1 MKRLLLPF
9 LFLVPLASY
18 AQTSN
23 STEPPSLLDKGI
35 LNVGLNIGSGGQAN
49 DSQTSLHFSPRLQY
63 FVANRWAFALDGRYE
78 QKKSSR
84 DRFIGAGLS
93 TRVYFLNAR
102 RLAIFG
108 QAGAVVGQSR
118 DYYTND
124 WGWCGVGR
132 PNDYQPERNHSNSVD
147 LQAAA
152 STGVRY
158 SLCKR
163 LSLEASVERVL
174 FDSRSGDSRGCS
186 YTITGAWRAGV
197 GVNYRL
203 R

>member
-1 MKRLLLPF
+1 MKKLLLPLF
-9 LFLVPLASY
+9 FLVSLNSH
-18 AQTSN
+18 AQSPAV
-23 STEPPSLLDKGI
+23 EAPALLDKGTI
-35 LNVGLNIGSGGQAN
+35 NVGLNVGSGEQAN

-63 FVANRWAFALDGRYE
+63 FVANGWAFALDGRYE
-78 QKKSSR
+78 QKKASR
-84 DRFIGAGLS
+84 DRFLGAGLS
-93 TRVYFLNAR
+93 TRIYFLNAR
-102 RLAIFG
+102 RLAVFG
-108 QAGAVVGQSR
+108 QAGAIVGQTR
-118 DYYTND
+118 NYDRFWY
-124 WGWCGVGR
+124 CAVGQVG
-132 PNDYQPERNHSNSVD
+132 PPPEKHYFQVVD
-147 LQAAA
+147 LQASA
-152 STGVRY
+152 SAGVQY

>member
-1 MKRLLLPF
+1 MKKLLFPF
-9 LFLVPLASY
+9 LFLVSLANH
-18 AQTSN
+18 AQSPAAAET
-23 STEPPSLLDKGI
+23 PSLLDKGV
-35 LNVGLNIGSGGQAN
+35 LNVGLNFGSGEQAN
-49 DSQTSLHFSPRLQY
+49 DSQASLHFSPRLQY
-63 FVANRWAFALDGRYE
+63 FVANRWALALDGRYE

-84 DRFIGAGLS
+84 DRFLGAGLS

-108 QAGAVVGQSR
+108 QAGAVVGQTRSY
-118 DYYTND
+118 DNFWY
-124 WGWCGVGR
+124 CGVGETNSE
-132 PNDYQPERNHSNSVD
+132 PKRNYAQVVD

-152 STGVRY
+152 STGIQY

-163 LSLEASVERVL
+163 LSLEASIERVL
-174 FDSRSGDSRGCS
+174 FDSRAGDLRGCS
-186 YTITGAWRAGV
+186 YTIAGAWRAGV

>member
-1 MKRLLLPF
+1 MKKLLLPL

-18 AQTSN
+18 AQTFN
-23 STEPPSLLDKGI
+23 PTEPPALLNKGI
-35 LNVGLNIGSGGQAN
+35 LNVGLNVGSGEQAN

-63 FVANRWAFALDGRYE
+63 FVANRWAVALDGRYE
-78 QKKSSR
+78 QKRASKN
-84 DRFIGAGLS
+84 RFLGAGLS

-102 RLAIFG
+102 RLAVFG
-108 QAGAVVGQSR
+108 QAGAIIGQTRNYDSWWYCSVGE
-118 DYYTND
+118 
-124 WGWCGVGR
+124 VG
-132 PNDYQPERNHSNSVD
+132 PPPEKHYFQVVD
-147 LQAAA
+147 LQA
-152 STGVRY
+152 STSAGIQY

-163 LSLEASVERVL
+163 LSLEASFERVL